1 MIDPL
6 LKHRGNLR
14 KVFLSESICGFKRHC
29 FHFENVKKERLTMP
43 KHKGRYPD
51 PAPKCLMNSLMCYER
66 LLTSLHSCGIQHDL
80 DFPNTCQAYFRYLL
94 RRPRLLHSCLKY
106 QAIYQ
111 CINCNQCRIRRK
123 VYHIFSQKSKV
134 FLTQYRS
141 RSVSP
146 V

>member
-14 KVFLSESICGFKRHC
+14 KVMLSESICGFKRHC
-29 FHFENVKKERLTMP
+29 FHFENVKNESRTMP

-51 PAPKCLMNSLMCYER
+51 PAPKCLMNSLTCYER
-66 LLTSLHSCGIQHDL
+66 LLTSLHSRGIRHDS
-80 DFPNTCQAYFRYLL
+80 DFPNTCRAYFRYFL

-111 CINCNQCRIRRK
+111 CINCNLCRIQRK
-123 VYHIFSQKSKV
+123 VYHIFSQLSNL
-134 FLTQYRS
+134 FWTQTANRYYIPS
-141 RSVSP
+141 
-146 V
+146 